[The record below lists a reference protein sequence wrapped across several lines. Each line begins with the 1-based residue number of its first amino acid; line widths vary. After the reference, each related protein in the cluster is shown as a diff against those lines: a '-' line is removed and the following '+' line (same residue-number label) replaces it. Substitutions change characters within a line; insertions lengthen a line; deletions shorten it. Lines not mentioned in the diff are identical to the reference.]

1 MEEVKKEQQEEGSM
15 VIDLGSIDTQRM
27 FVGGENKQSL
37 YVNSLSSRE
46 MESLT
51 AICDTLFPSVYG
63 SNMMA
68 AAAADDGYTNSISS
82 FYRSSA
88 SMAGTPQR

>member
-1 MEEVKKEQQEEGSM
+1 MEEVKKEQQEEASM
-15 VIDLGSIDTQRM
+15 VIDMGSVDTKRL
-27 FVGGENKQSL
+27 FVGGEKQYL

-63 SNMMA
+63 RNMM
-68 AAAADDGYTNSISS
+68 AAAADDGYTSSISS

-88 SMAGTPQR
+88 SMAGTPQRV